1 VIALDTNILVYAYR
15 EDSPFHAR
23 AREVVGELAEG
34 TAPWAVPWPAAHE
47 FLAVVTHPRVFA
59 PPSPPESAFGFLG
72 SLAASPSLRWLGEGP
87 NHLAAL
93 KEQVIAGKIAGGMI
107 HDARIAALCRAHGV
121 KELWSADRDF
131 SRMKGLKTRN
141 PLTA

>member
-1 VIALDTNILVYAYR
+1 
-15 EDSPFHAR
+15 
-23 AREVVGELAEG
+23 
-34 TAPWAVPWPAAHE
+34 
-47 FLAVVTHPRVFA
+47 
-59 PPSPPESAFGFLG
+59 
-72 SLAASPSLRWLGEGP
+72 LRWLGEGP